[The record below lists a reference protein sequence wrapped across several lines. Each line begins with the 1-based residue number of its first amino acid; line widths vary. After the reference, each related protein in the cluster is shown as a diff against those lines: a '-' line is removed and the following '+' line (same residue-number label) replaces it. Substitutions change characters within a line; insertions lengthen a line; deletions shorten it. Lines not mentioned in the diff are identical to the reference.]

1 MFWRGA
7 NACSGAWHFGEAS
20 LQCFGGVWY
29 FGGGAC
35 SCLGGVA
42 FWRVLAVFWRGVEL
56 LEGACSV
63 TEGCGIFLGRLQCF
77 EGVWHFWRRHLQSFG
92 GGACRVLEG
101 CGILR
106 TLAVLQHFGG
116 ASHFGEAACSG

>member
-20 LQCFGGVWY
+20 LQCFGGVWH

-42 FWRVLAVFWRGVEL
+42 FWRVLAVFWRGVEF

-63 TEGCGIFLGRLQCF
+63 TEGCGIF
-77 EGVWHFWRRHLQSFG
+77 EGACSVLKGCGIFG
-92 GGACRVLEG
+92 GGTCRVLEEA
-101 CGILR
+101 
-106 TLAVLQHFGG
+106 LAEFWRGVAF
-116 ASHFGEAACSG
+116 